1 MLSSVDEIE
10 NDFKQLKPILLKEEN
25 ISLDEGEK
33 HSGQASVIRFVGEK
47 IV

>member
-1 MLSSVDEIE
+1 MLSSIEEIKK
-10 NDFKQLKPILLKEEN
+10 DFKQLKPILLIEEN

-47 IV
+47 TV